1 LKVHQE
7 LRIGP
12 PTVEQEAK
20 YISWVAEHLTAGWSR
35 DFAREEEVNRASTLK
50 FYRFACQ
57 DAPARP
63 AANLFLT
70 HADRRTT
77 SWLYVSN
84 IVPQEVRQLTFDQYN
99 HILNEFTTRF
109 AKPSADSI
117 GVRVELSS
125 AEQSIKDWLSPE
137 SAKLL
142 TAFSHLANKST
153 GSSHPMDRERWYNFL
168 IALHRS
174 GETPN
179 VGLLQ
184 QWLIEEEHWPDDI
197 AFDLV
202 CEYEFARGLLGRFDP
217 R

>member
-1 LKVHQE
+1 VKVHQE

-12 PTVEQEAK
+12 LTGEQEPK
-20 YISWVAEHLTAGWSR
+20 FISWVAEHLTVGWSR
-35 DFAREEEVNRASTLK
+35 DLAREEEVIRESAMK
-50 FYRFACQ
+50 FYCFACQ
-57 DAPARP
+57 QSPDRP
-63 AANLFLT
+63 AAKLFLT
-70 HADRRTT
+70 HAERRTT

-99 HILNEFTTRF
+99 HILNEFDTRF
-109 AKPSADSI
+109 AKPAADSI

-125 AEQSIKDWLSPE
+125 PEQSIEDWLSPE

-153 GSSHPMDRERWYNFL
+153 GSTHPMDRERWYDFL

-174 GETPN
+174 GENPN

-184 QWLIEEEHWPDDI
+184 RWLIEEEQWPDDI

-202 CEYEFARGLLGRFDP
+202 CEYEFARGLLDRFEP

>member
-1 LKVHQE
+1 MKVHQE

-12 PTVEQEAK
+12 LIGDQEDRF
-20 YISWVAEHLTAGWSR
+20 ISWIGEHLTAGWHR
-35 DFAREEEVNRASTLK
+35 DVAREEELNRESERK
-50 FYRFACQ
+50 FYCFACEQ
-57 DAPARP
+57 SPERSAAR
-63 AANLFLT
+63 LFLT
-70 HADRRTT
+70 LADRRAT

-84 IVPQEVRQLTFDQYN
+84 IVPREVQQLTFDQYN
-99 HILNEFTTRF
+99 RILNEFEARF
-109 AKPSADSI
+109 AKPAADSI

-125 AEQSIKDWLSPE
+125 PEQSIEDWLSPE

-153 GSSHPMDRERWYNFL
+153 GSAHPMDRERWFDFL

-174 GETPN
+174 GENPN

-184 QWLIEEEHWPDDI
+184 RWLIEEEQWPDDI

-202 CEYEFARGLLGRFDP
+202 CEYEFARGLLDRFEP